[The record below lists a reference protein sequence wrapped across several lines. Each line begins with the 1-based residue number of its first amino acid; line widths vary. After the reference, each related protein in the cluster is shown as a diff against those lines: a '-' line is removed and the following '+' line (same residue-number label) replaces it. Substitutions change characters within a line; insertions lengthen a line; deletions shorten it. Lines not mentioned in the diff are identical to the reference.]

1 MLQFFS
7 HSAQSNNEQQHNRTN
22 TTIAAL
28 SAVPGSSYRKP
39 DLYSRV
45 LSAPE
50 YDGDINVEFQ
60 TPESQSDAASNQNA
74 HLIDDVDL
82 GSLPG
87 HRDGQNV
94 MRTLVTSSTGYV
106 HFIFNFR
113 LFWFK
118 LEYKCLYL
126 WLIIMYYLLEKS
138 EEIVLIEILKV
149 PERYVFM
156 TKRKVCSSIINM
168 IV

>member
-1 MLQFFS
+1 MLQNEFKNSVHSLSYFS

-39 DLYSRV
+39 DTYKRV
-45 LSAPE
+45 LSASE

-60 TPESQSDAASNQNA
+60 NPESQSDVASNQSA
-74 HLIDDVDL
+74 HLIDDVDV

-94 MRTLVTSSTGYV
+94 LRTLVTSNSGYA
-106 HFIFNFR
+106 HFIF
-113 LFWFK
+113 K
-118 LEYKCLYL
+118 LNYFGL
-126 WLIIMYYLLEKS
+126 
-138 EEIVLIEILKV
+138 
-149 PERYVFM
+149 
-156 TKRKVCSSIINM
+156 N
-168 IV
+168 

>member
-1 MLQFFS
+1 MLRIEIKNIFESQTYIS
-7 HSAQSNNEQQHNRTN
+7 RSAQSNNEQQHNRTN

-39 DLYSRV
+39 DPYNRV

-60 TPESQSDAASNQNA
+60 NPESQSDVASNQHA
-74 HLIDDVDL
+74 QLIDDVDV

-94 MRTLVTSSTGYV
+94 MRTLVTSSTGYANL
-106 HFIFNFR
+106 ILNLR
-113 LFWFK
+113 LFW
-118 LEYKCLYL
+118 
-126 WLIIMYYLLEKS
+126 LI
-138 EEIVLIEILKV
+138 
-149 PERYVFM
+149 R
-156 TKRKVCSSIINM
+156 INM
-168 IV
+168 SIFMSNHHV

>member
-1 MLQFFS
+1 MLRNDLQNSFYSLSYFTY
-7 HSAQSNNEQQHNRTN
+7 SAQSNNEQQHNRTN

-39 DLYSRV
+39 DPYNRV

-60 TPESQSDAASNQNA
+60 NPESQSDVASNQHA
-74 HLIDDVDL
+74 QLIGDIDV

-87 HRDGQNV
+87 HRDGPNV
-94 MRTLVTSSTGYV
+94 MRTLVTSSTGYAN
-106 HFIFNFR
+106 FILNLR

-118 LEYKCLYL
+118 HVY
-126 WLIIMYYLLEKS
+126 I
-138 EEIVLIEILKV
+138 
-149 PERYVFM
+149 YV
-156 TKRKVCSSIINM
+156 
-168 IV
+168 